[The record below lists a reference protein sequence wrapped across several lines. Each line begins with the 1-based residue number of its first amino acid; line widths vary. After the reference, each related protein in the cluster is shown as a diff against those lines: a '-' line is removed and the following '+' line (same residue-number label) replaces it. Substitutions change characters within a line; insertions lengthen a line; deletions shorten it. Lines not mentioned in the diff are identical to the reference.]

1 MRLNEEQ
8 RKLWADKFM
17 DLANVS
23 IAALVFG
30 QFLSAT
36 GFNWPLF
43 GLGLVVYVVL
53 LVISTSLGG

>member
-1 MRLNEEQ
+1 
-8 RKLWADKFM
+8 M

-30 QFLSAT
+30 QFLSVT

-43 GLGLVVYVVL
+43 GLGLVVYVIL
-53 LVISTSLGG
+53 LLISTTLSG